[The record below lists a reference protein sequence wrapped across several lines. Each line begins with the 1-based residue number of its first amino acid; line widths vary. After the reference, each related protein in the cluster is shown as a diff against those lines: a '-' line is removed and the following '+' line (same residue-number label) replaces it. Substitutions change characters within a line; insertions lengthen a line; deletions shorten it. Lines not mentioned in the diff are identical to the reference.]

1 MQEMIKRRA
10 GEGGGGEEGRMG
22 LMPKGSLK
30 ENGEGE
36 GEGEGEG
43 KKGEVLKV
51 VAGHPY
57 DFHVSGP
64 RNLSSPN
71 WRDLIRSSW
80 FVFLLSRHVSTFLSH
95 VFLLSLIR

>member
-1 MQEMIKRRA
+1 M
-10 GEGGGGEEGRMG
+10 GSLEE
-22 LMPKGSLK
+22 LMPKGPL
-30 ENGEGE
+30 EANGG
-36 GEGEGEG
+36 GGGEGEG
-43 KKGEVLKV
+43 KRSEVPEV

-80 FVFLLSRHVSTFLSH
+80 FVFLLSLSTCINLFL
-95 VFLLSLIR
+95 FLL